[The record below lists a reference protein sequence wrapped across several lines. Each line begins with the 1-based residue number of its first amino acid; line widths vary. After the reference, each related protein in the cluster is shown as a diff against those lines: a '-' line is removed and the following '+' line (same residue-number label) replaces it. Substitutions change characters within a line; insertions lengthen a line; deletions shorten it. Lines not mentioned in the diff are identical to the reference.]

1 MNIWIAGDFHS
12 GLYVINNFYEN
23 TLKTII
29 QEQPDKENWLIC
41 LGDFGANYHFDLRD
55 QLFKQALCE
64 YPVKYFV
71 IRGNHEQRASDVAFL
86 DGYAGW
92 EEVEIFG
99 NTCLRQTAYPNIYY
113 AKDEGGIYNIAGR
126 KTLVIPGAYSVDKYY
141 RLSRGWSWFA
151 EEQLTSHERL
161 NLTLEAENQH
171 FDLVLSHTCPYRYR
185 PTDLFLSCVD
195 QSQVDNTMEFWM
207 DGLHNKIEFNLWCW
221 GHFHADRIEAPHCE
235 MFYTEVELLEDV
247 EARWCRYDETGEL
260 DWWIPKSPDFEKR
273 KGV

>member
-1 MNIWIAGDFHS
+1 MD
-12 GLYVINNFYEN
+12 YR
-23 TLKTII
+23 
-29 QEQPDKENWLIC
+29 DR
-41 LGDFGANYHFDLRD
+41 NYKKNLHKLP
-55 QLFKQALCE
+55 
-64 YPVKYFV
+64 YKYFV
-71 IRGNHEQRASDVAFL
+71 IRGNHEQRAEICRETEPDR
-86 DGYAGW
+86 W
-92 EEVEIFG
+92 EELNLFEGMV
-99 NTCLRQTAYPNIYY
+99 LREKEFPNIYY
-113 AKDEGGIYNIAGR
+113 ASDSGGIYNILGR
-126 KTLVIPGAYSVDKYY
+126 KSLILPGGYSVDKYY
-141 RLSRGWSWFA
+141 RLMRGWSWFA
-151 EEQLTSHERL
+151 EEQLAPHEML

-247 EARWCRYDETGEL
+247 EARWQRYDETGEL